1 MFEIIR
7 TDREE
12 TEKITE
18 SWCFE
23 EAMRLCHNQF
33 FVLQHYG
40 RHLRYTQN
48 LDQSKDML
56 ERAMQLKETL
66 FSRHHLALTLKKMVE
81 KANPKPSF
89 GNYPYSMDDKDKSK
103 YDSNDF
109 NESDMSKKL
118 SLFSVD
124 SGQKVNNPI
133 QDESD
138 QSKSS
143 LTTTSYEKSNMS
155 ESHINIQT
163 RTLAKDNQSMFYQ
176 KRDHKIPF
184 HSLAGSIDQKGTF
197 ISTKKSPRYVCVS
210 PDNPLLLEAVEH
222 LRRAIEMSKEFDG
235 TRYDLGLI
243 YRMLDRLD
251 DALKCFSFITSSN
264 CGNPSMYAM
273 YVINVYEQ
281 QAFCKLDLLA
291 KEGNHKKRNELR
303 YNAKKCAW
311 KAVTIVAGV
320 IGAIPMLKKTSQCY
334 PTLKEMLQ
342 NENKSIT
349 TLLELAK
356 LHELLNYDE
365 EAIKF
370 YEEIIEKE
378 SDSATVRKLVQTYI
392 KVRDFEKAICTLL
405 LLQMMPE
412 ANISDKSLLVD
423 TCIKGANHSL
433 IKDDDLEMAK
443 LRFTEAYKVIF
454 SRQNVS
460 THRNAEGVTSLDI
473 LVLDSC
479 GEDRCCYQNF
489 VTSSLK
495 TFVQLKFVVND
506 DDCPGHRALKYLEE
520 AMNSAHCILIIHH
533 ESMSNADDADKMIDL
548 AMDSA
553 FLNHQA
559 KSLQIRK
566 QEVTRYLPC
575 KEITLT
581 CDPRDIVN
589 TDYNQYLLK
598 GNLFSDIL
606 IKLSEMFLRESIDY

>member
-1 MFEIIR
+1 MTTPAIFKPAENKEQAARLLYGILKIKSYENRSINIKAKACCELGTILFRRKHLFEIIR
-7 TDREE
+7 TDKEE

-23 EAMRLCHNQF
+23 EAMRLCPNQF

-118 SLFSVD
+118 SLFFVD

-163 RTLAKDNQSMFYQ
+163 RTTLAKDNQSMFYQ

-264 CGNPSMYAM
+264 CGNPSM
-273 YVINVYEQ
+273 
-281 QAFCKLDLLA
+281 
-291 KEGNHKKRNELR
+291 
-303 YNAKKCAW
+303 
-311 KAVTIVAGV
+311 
-320 IGAIPMLKKTSQCY
+320 
-334 PTLKEMLQ
+334 
-342 NENKSIT
+342 
-349 TLLELAK
+349 
-356 LHELLNYDE
+356 
-365 EAIKF
+365 
-370 YEEIIEKE
+370 
-378 SDSATVRKLVQTYI
+378 
-392 KVRDFEKAICTLL
+392 
-405 LLQMMPE
+405 
-412 ANISDKSLLVD
+412 
-423 TCIKGANHSL
+423 
-433 IKDDDLEMAK
+433 
-443 LRFTEAYKVIF
+443 
-454 SRQNVS
+454 
-460 THRNAEGVTSLDI
+460 
-473 LVLDSC
+473 
-479 GEDRCCYQNF
+479 
-489 VTSSLK
+489 
-495 TFVQLKFVVND
+495 
-506 DDCPGHRALKYLEE
+506 
-520 AMNSAHCILIIHH
+520 
-533 ESMSNADDADKMIDL
+533 
-548 AMDSA
+548 
-553 FLNHQA
+553 
-559 KSLQIRK
+559 
-566 QEVTRYLPC
+566 
-575 KEITLT
+575 
-581 CDPRDIVN
+581 
-589 TDYNQYLLK
+589 
-598 GNLFSDIL
+598 
-606 IKLSEMFLRESIDY
+606 